1 MPETEYLTFTAPSAV
16 LPSTDT
22 SKWPV
27 APSATVPPEG
37 AESDTLSVSD
47 AAGAWGPAAFAE
59 PAPTARANEAARIGR
74 IRATVTGRAELRVI
88 GIRVWAGRRGPKK
101 VMAQGCPFHGEM
113 MGGVMA
119 RSGRE
124 KAQQATANPR

>member
-27 APSATVPPEG
+27 APSATVPPGG
-37 AESDTLSVSD
+37 AESVTLSVSD
-47 AAGAWGPAAFAE
+47 AAGTWGPTAVAGS
-59 PAPTARANEAARIGR
+59 APTARANEAARIGR
-74 IRATVTGRAELRVI
+74 IRATVPGRAELRVI
-88 GIRVWAGRRGPKK
+88 GRRIWERRRCRAK
-101 VMAQGCPFHGEM
+101 VIAQGCPFHGEM
-113 MGGVMA
+113 TGGVVA

-124 KAQQATANPR
+124 KAQKATANPH